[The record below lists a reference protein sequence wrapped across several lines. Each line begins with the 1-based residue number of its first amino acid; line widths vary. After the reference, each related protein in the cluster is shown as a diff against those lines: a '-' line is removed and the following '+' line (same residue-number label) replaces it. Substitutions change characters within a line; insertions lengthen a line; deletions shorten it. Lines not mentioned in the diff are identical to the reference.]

1 MEVHAAELAEGLVR
15 QGHKVDVSHVRLE
28 EAFSG
33 CSVATEE
40 RAGVHLH
47 VLRVARGLWWP
58 QDGSGIAPSR
68 EEVWRAL
75 WQILKAT
82 KPDVVHFH
90 PLSADDIV
98 GFVERTAQ
106 DFPIVTTYHAPLL
119 SCTRGDLLRFGGKVC
134 DGTILRGQ
142 CAACVLHQKG
152 LPLPIANVIGRL
164 PLASL
169 RAARH
174 LPGVQRVPRA
184 SAMFSWP
191 QRVVENR
198 EALSRILAVSRSV
211 IAVCN
216 WVRDLLIRNGLPPE
230 KIKVVRYGRRLDP
243 IRAAFEPGPVARFGY
258 LGRLN
263 FAKGIGVLL
272 EAIDRASREARFTVE
287 FVSPAFESALPGTD
301 EEFLAQAVRQ
311 VASRDPRVIVGGSVS
326 PRQVGEKLVQWDA
339 LFVPSTWME
348 TGPQVVTE
356 AFHAH
361 TPVIASRRGGMEELI
376 IEGRSGFFVP
386 PGDADA
392 LAAMFRLFAA
402 EPERLRAL
410 RGLIPPA
417 RTADEMVSDVLSIYR
432 CCA

>member
-1 MEVHAAELAEGLVR
+1 
-15 QGHKVDVSHVRLE
+15 
-28 EAFSG
+28 
-33 CSVATEE
+33 
-40 RAGVHLH
+40 

-75 WQILKAT
+75 WQILKVA

-90 PLSADDIV
+90 PLSADDV
-98 GFVERTAQ
+98 AGFVERTAQ
-106 DFPIVTTYHAPLL
+106 DFPVVTTYHAPLL

-134 DGTILRGQ
+134 DGTILRGR

-164 PLASL
+164 PLAAL
-169 RAARH
+169 QAARH

-184 SAMFSWP
+184 PAMFSWP

-198 EALSRILAVSRSV
+198 EALSRILAASRSV

-216 WVRDLLIRNGLPPE
+216 WVRDLLIRNGLPSE
-230 KIKVVRYGRRLDP
+230 KVKVVRYGRRLDP
-243 IRAAFEPGPVARFGY
+243 IRAAFEPGAVARFGY

-263 FAKGIGVLL
+263 FLKGVGTLL
-272 EAIDRASREARFTVE
+272 EAIDRASREVRFTVE
-287 FVSPAFESALPGTD
+287 FVSPAFENAPAGSDDARLAERIQELAL
-301 EEFLAQAVRQ
+301 
-311 VASRDPRVIVGGSVS
+311 RDPRIIAGGALA

-339 LFVPSTWME
+339 LFVPSWWME

-376 IEGRSGFFVP
+376 VEGRSGFFVP
-386 PGDADA
+386 PRDADA
-392 LAAMFRLFAA
+392 LAAMLCLFAA

-432 CCA
+432 ACA